1 MAPAQRPTPMS
12 KQKGMEPSMKFFT
25 EPEIDIQ
32 KFAVKDIIT
41 SSDLG
46 GDELPPVGGG
56 VLGIS
61 ELPPA

>member
-1 MAPAQRPTPMS
+1 MS

-32 KFAVKDIIT
+32 KFAVEDIIT